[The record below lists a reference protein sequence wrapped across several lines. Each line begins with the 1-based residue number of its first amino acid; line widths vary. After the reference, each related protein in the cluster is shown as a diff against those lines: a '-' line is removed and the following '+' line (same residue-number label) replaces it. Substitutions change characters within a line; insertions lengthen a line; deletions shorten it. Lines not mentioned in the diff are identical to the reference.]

1 MEEMKQ
7 GLRPCPFCGG
17 EANDW
22 NRRYEPPNE
31 PLTLEEL
38 RQMDGEPVWC
48 VDGCG
53 NECWCLV
60 NCEDG
65 FPCGYDNESGLW
77 EGCFYGMAGDR
88 KFGLHINGW
97 LAYRRRPEEENHEID

>member
-1 MEEMKQ
+1 MEEMKK
-7 GLRPCPFCGG
+7 GLKPCPFCEG
-17 EANDW
+17 EVNDW

-38 RQMDGEPVWC
+38 RQMNGEPVWC

-97 LAYRRRPEEENHEID
+97 LAYRRRPEEGTT